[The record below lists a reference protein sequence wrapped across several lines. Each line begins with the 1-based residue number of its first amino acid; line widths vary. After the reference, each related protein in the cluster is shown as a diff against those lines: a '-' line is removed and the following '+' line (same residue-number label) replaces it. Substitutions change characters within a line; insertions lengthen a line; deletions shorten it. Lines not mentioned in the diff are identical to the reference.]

1 MGNLKIPNR
10 DNWKFVF
17 HGVDKNILKDKDR
30 LIMAIIFK
38 MLSKT
43 QRIFEYKNLPEEL
56 PQREIELLTQTCGFT
71 IWKEVE
77 GKKYVFYGGLGG
89 IPNEYYLPTE
99 AIVTNPFLKYYAK
112 LEIDDD
118 CVVMWNDSMHTP
130 INDINERYAS
140 LIAETEISLR
150 VATIWTRVPAILN
163 TTSDTDKDSADKY
176 LKDVEDGNLASLMT
190 EEFAETLFKVQD
202 VNNKATKPIKE
213 LMEEHQYLYAK
224 WWNEFGVNANY
235 NMKREAINESE
246 ASMNEDALLPYVDDM
261 LKCRR
266 EALEK
271 INKMW
276 GTNIEVDFA
285 SSWKKLR
292 QDINTAQQVEESQIE
307 NTPEPQKEEEKTEE
321 NKDEK

>member
-1 MGNLKIPNR
+1 MGNERIPNR
-10 DNWKFVF
+10 DNWNFVF
-17 HGVDKNILKDKDR
+17 KGEKDCILKDKER
-30 LIMAIIFK
+30 LIATIIFK

-43 QRIFEYKNLPEEL
+43 QRIFEYKNLPKEL

-71 IWKEVE
+71 IWKEVK
-77 GKKYVFYGGLGG
+77 GQKYVFYGGLGG
-89 IPNEYYLPTE
+89 IPNEYYLPTQ
-99 AIVTNPFLKYYAK
+99 AIVVNPFLKYNAR
-112 LEIDDD
+112 LEIDED

-140 LIAETEISLR
+140 LIAECEISIRL
-150 VATIWTRVPAILN
+150 ATIWVRSPVILN
-163 TTSDTDKDSADKY
+163 TTSDTDKDSANKY
-176 LKDVEDGNLASLMT
+176 LEDIESGNLASLMT
-190 EEFAETLFKVQD
+190 EEFAVNLFKVQD
-202 VNNKATKPIKE
+202 VNNKSTSHIKE

-261 LKCRR
+261 LQCRK

-292 QDINTAQQVEESQIE
+292 QDIEIAQKVDESEISTNDETQK
-307 NTPEPQKEEEKTEE
+307 TPEETEKAEE
-321 NKDEK
+321 NE

>member
-1 MGNLKIPNR
+1 MGNEKIPNR

-17 HGVDKNILKDKDR
+17 KGMDKCILKDKER
-30 LIMAIIFK
+30 LIATIIFK

-43 QRIFEYKNLPEEL
+43 QRIFEYKNLPKEL

-71 IWKEVE
+71 IWKEVD

-89 IPNEYYLPTE
+89 IPNEYYLPTQ
-99 AIVTNPFLKYYAK
+99 AIVVNPFLQYNAV
-112 LEIDDD
+112 LEIDDN

-140 LIAETEISLR
+140 LIAECEISMRL
-150 VATIWTRVPAILN
+150 ATIWARSPVILN
-163 TTSDTDKDSADKY
+163 TTSDTDKESANKY
-176 LKDVEDGNLASLMT
+176 LEDIENGNLASLMT
-190 EEFAETLFKVQD
+190 EEFAVNLFKVQD
-202 VNNKATKPIKE
+202 VNNKSTSHIKE

-261 LKCRR
+261 LQCRR
-266 EALEK
+266 DALKK
-271 INKMW
+271 INEMW
-276 GTNIEVDFA
+276 GTNIEVDYA

-292 QDINTAQQVEESQIE
+292 QDIEIAQQVEES
-307 NTPEPQKEEEKTEE
+307 NNGTDDEPQENPEETEKRR
-321 NKDEK
+321 KQ

>member
-1 MGNLKIPNR
+1 MGNEKIPNR
-10 DNWKFVF
+10 DKWKFVF
-17 HGVDKNILKDKDR
+17 HGKGENILTDKDR
-30 LIMAIIFK
+30 LIMSIIFK

-43 QRIFEYKNLPEEL
+43 QRIFEYKNLPKEL

-71 IWKEVE
+71 IWKEVK
-77 GKKYVFYGGLGG
+77 GQKYVFYGGLGG

-99 AIVTNPFLKYYAK
+99 AIVVNPFLQYNAR
-112 LEIDDD
+112 LTIDDN

-140 LIAETEISLR
+140 LIAECEVSIRL
-150 VATIWTRVPAILN
+150 ATIWARSPVVLN
-163 TTSDTDKDSADKY
+163 TTTDSDKASADQY
-176 LKDVEDGNLASLMT
+176 LKDIEDGKLASLMT
-190 EEFAETLFKVQD
+190 EEFATNLFKVQD
-202 VNNKATKPIKE
+202 VNNKSTTHIKE

-261 LKCRR
+261 LKCRK

-292 QDINTAQQVEESQIE
+292 QDIDTAQKVEESQVE
-307 NTPEPQKEEEKTEE
+307 KNESETTPEKTEE
-321 NKDEK
+321 EQKND